1 MAECP
6 VCLEEGVVFVS
17 MACRHELCELCF
29 EKIMKRSKECPL
41 CRMDLRVKVC
51 EVRNEREVCEVRQ
64 ERNEREVREERQPN
78 TSCSCVF
85 CAISIA
91 LTITIYLLNL
101 ATVN

>member
-41 CRMDLRVKVC
+41 CRMDLSKV
-51 EVRNEREVCEVRQ
+51 EILRDD
-64 ERNEREVREERQPN
+64 REVREVRDDREVREVRQHN

-85 CAISIA
+85 CAIAIA
-91 LTITIYLLNL
+91 LTITIYLMNV

>member
-41 CRMDLRVKVC
+41 CRMDLRVKYAKYATNAKYAKYAKNATNAKC
-51 EVRNEREVCEVRQ
+51 AKNANPIPRAAA
-64 ERNEREVREERQPN
+64 
-78 TSCSCVF
+78 CSAPF
-85 CAISIA
+85 Q
-91 LTITIYLLNL
+91 LL
-101 ATVN
+101 